1 MSLSFSLGLKAVAG
15 GLFLLVVRGIQ
26 SKRRQRC
33 SSTKTTGE
41 GGKKA
46 SSSSLSCSSIHPR
59 DLVVVLER
67 CIDPRNFEYILRTC
81 LALKVEDVWVI
92 DATKRKIPSGKNP
105 FDRSSLAEFTEE
117 EGEEGREGG
126 GVKKKEKR
134 QVHGLDQETDHG
146 EEAVTLLL
154 DGTARVLLEKLRV
167 SHFSSSKDFLDESA
181 RRGLDVWATEL
192 SQVAIPLAQAMEK
205 RRRRRSQIE
214 SQIESQHKVALVFGR
229 EGDGVS
235 EEVLLGASERVYFP
249 LHGFSDSLNVSAS
262 VAIILDS
269 IVGGSAST
277 PSS

>member
-117 EGEEGREGG
+117 EGG

-205 RRRRRSQIE
+205 RSRRRSQIE